1 MKTKSLNQKRKLKG
15 FTLIEVIAVLVLLGI
30 LTAVAVPKY
39 VDMATA
45 AKEKAIDAAIAEL
58 NSREAITWGKEQLD
72 DGLEIGDAVVD
83 TELGSGYTRVLNGAG
98 KVMNIT
104 FQGVDRGVTFFP
116 GTTEGPGF
124 YQ

>member
-39 VDMATA
+39 VDMASA

-72 DGLEIGDAVVD
+72 DGLEIGDAVVSLD
-83 TELGSGYTRVLNGAG
+83 LGTGYNVVPDGSGKAST
-98 KVMNIT
+98 IT
-104 FQGVDRGVTFFP
+104 FQGVDRTVSFTA